1 MRTKYIAFWESR
13 RQRTSANAARCVPHG
28 DEWWMFEVR
37 AGGRGW
43 LTGRHKTL
51 STLRVD
57 AIALVVKRDK
67 FIEKNAPTIRYNINV
82 GTISHE
88 EKIYIYINS
97 SLVCRIRNNNVATI
111 TVLGGG
117 GGGREQKCAEKR
129 ENL

>member
-1 MRTKYIAFWESR
+1 MDACGAR
-13 RQRTSANAARCVPHG
+13 RG
-28 DEWWMFEVR
+28 K
-37 AGGRGW
+37 GW

-82 GTISHE
+82 GAINRVK
-88 EKIYIYINS
+88 KIYIYINS
-97 SLVCRIRNNNVATI
+97 SLVCRIRNNNVTTI
-111 TVLGGG
+111 TLF
-117 GGGREQKCAEKR
+117 GGRGGEGRGQKCAEKR